1 MLSDETDLVQ
11 VFGGSETEFDG
22 PVKERFY
29 PFSKY
34 YEKRMNP
41 EFSASVTLSA
51 DLLTINRKTDSFLDW
66 MGDWGGLIDG
76 LTLIAEILINNYQ
89 VYSLKLKVAWLF
101 VRFKP
106 SKYLK
111 FDDITKKDAYNE

>member
-11 VFGGSETEFDG
+11 VLGGTETEFDG
-22 PVKERFY
+22 PINQRFY
-29 PFSKY
+29 PFTKY
-34 YEKRMNP
+34 YEANTP
-41 EFSASVTLSA
+41 IFSASMTLSA
-51 DLLTINRKTDSFLDW
+51 DLLTINRKTDSLLDW

-76 LTLIAEILINNYQ
+76 LTLIAEILINGYQ
-89 VYSLKLKVAWLF
+89 VYSLKIKVAWLF